1 MREKAPGACA
11 LAMAKLKLLKI
22 PFSRNSSETPRHPR
36 LHYFRIGDNS
46 ELPRVVFRNRGRNTC
61 HGLWKD
67 FDPLSWTLS

>member
-36 LHYFRIGDNS
+36 LHYFRIGDHT
-46 ELPRVVFRNRGRNTC
+46 PRTQTMSSCLVRRERRAFGT
-61 HGLWKD
+61 
-67 FDPLSWTLS
+67 S